1 MVLAIILLI
10 VGFVILVKGADFLLD
25 GATSLAKKMQ
35 ISEIAIG
42 LTVVAFGT
50 SSPELVV
57 NVLSSLDGHHDMCF
71 GNVIGSN
78 IFNILLVLGIS
89 GLVFPITV
97 KKNTVKK
104 EIPFLLLG
112 TIFVFGLANNF
123 GFAGTG
129 LSRIDGI
136 LLLLS
141 LIVFFV
147 YVIGISK
154 APSTEEYNI
163 IIYSNLKTII
173 YIALGILGLFLGGE
187 MVVNNAIKIAKLLDV
202 SEKLIALTVVALGTS
217 LPELVT
223 SVIAVSRKRYDLA
236 IGNVIGSNL
245 FNMFMVIGL
254 TAVINPL
261 RFDYAL
267 NIDMYFLIIVT
278 LIFLI
283 TMFTGSKRKLDRFEA
298 LLFVVMYI
306 LYLIFIIN
314 RK

>member
-104 EIPFLLLG
+104 EIPFLLLV

-261 RFDYAL
+261 QFDYAL